1 MSFFTEAKCCIAD
14 CNNFTVTNS
23 KSVCRLYQAVYCHEH
38 NLQAYHNCVRL
49 DLLNPTRKHAE
60 QQQMDREIRLRQY
73 GLLLEK
79 LERSRFAIIN
89 LAVSLRPGHHCILVL
104 PPDSKTILDNERS
117 YGAINI
123 HFPLDF
129 DDDVKWLIRVRQAHH
144 GVPPI
149 EILKQ
154 TAMSEV
160 VTLQTLKSFGM
171 PVPQAWMPIK
181 TTVEAEEAGA
191 LVEDTSICYFFCE
204 FMAGESQLMPHI
216 TLQTY
221 RHVDDHHRRLI
232 EDYGRNQILLSN
244 HPIKSTLIGSLVP
257 SNGHNDSV
265 SVGPLLSLWGV
276 NNIQAPHFPGPF
288 KSNKQRYLTQN
299 DIVLSHISE
308 GVMNENDALNAYL
321 WHLTLKELVET
332 CPELAEEVTEVY
344 VRHADAKGD
353 ILRGDDEGN
362 LTAILDWEMAFVTTK
377 AEAFSSPLFCYHT
390 NAPYER
396 QDLHTVREKVLI
408 DFYERSNRPD
418 LAHCVRKGKKY
429 QYLESIGRFH
439 GWYVMICM
447 PMALMDAFEDTKPES
462 LQPPFYADKDWTVYM
477 VQRYIDNPELQKL
490 ISKVG
495 WDLEEERKKVISSR
509 GWEERD
515 RKRSE
520 WWALS
525 AEDRRRRKS
534 EDVVAREKAMAEN
547 GLRLELKKQQKIRR

>member
-1 MSFFTEAKCCIAD
+1 MF
-14 CNNFTVTNS
+14 
-23 KSVCRLYQAVYCHEH
+23 
-38 NLQAYHNCVRL
+38 
-49 DLLNPTRKHAE
+49 P
-60 QQQMDREIRLRQY
+60 QY
-73 GLLLEK
+73 GLLLKK
-79 LERSRFAIIN
+79 LERSRLAIID
-89 LAVSLRPGHHCILVL
+89 LAESLRPGHHCILVL
-104 PPDSKTILDNERS
+104 PPDSLTILDNERS

-123 HFPLDF
+123 HFPLEF
-129 DDDVKWLIRVRQAHH
+129 DDGVKWLLRVRQAHH

-154 TAMSEV
+154 TAISEV
-160 VTLQTLKSFGM
+160 VTLQTLRSFGM
-171 PVPQAWMPIK
+171 PVPQGWIPIK
-181 TTVEAEEAGA
+181 TRVEDEGGD
-191 LVEDTSICYFFCE
+191 LFEDTSICYFFCE
-204 FMAGESQLMPHI
+204 FMAGKSQLMPHL

-221 RHVDDHHRRLI
+221 REVVDHDRRLI
-232 EDYGRNQILLSN
+232 EEYGRSQILLSK
-244 HPIKSTLIGSLVP
+244 HPIKYTLIGSLVP

-288 KSNKQRYLTQN
+288 TSNRQRYLTQI

-308 GVMNENDALNAYL
+308 GVMNDNDALNAYL

-332 CPELAEEVTEVY
+332 CPELAEGVTKVY

-353 ILRGDDEGN
+353 ILWGDDEGN
-362 LTAILDWEMAFVTTK
+362 LTAILDWGMAFVTTK

-390 NAPYER
+390 NASYER

-408 DFYERSNRPD
+408 DFYDRSNRPD

-447 PMALMDAFEDTKPES
+447 PMALMDAFEDTKPQS

-477 VQRYIDNPELQKL
+477 VQRYIDNPELQTL
-490 ISKVG
+490 ISKIG

-525 AEDRRRRKS
+525 AENRRRRKS

-547 GLRLELKKQQKIRR
+547 RLRIALKKQKKMDEGATGGMEVKSRVKKITKSHDDTPVTFEEKGPNGPAKSS